1 MSRAICV
8 KCGGDRTRFDQI
20 CPSCGHRPDGEAL
33 LIAWLLSDQNLDEE
47 GLQQVAS
54 RIRAGESI
62 RPSASMLQK
71 ARRALGQHFST
82 DEGLTHRQRIA
93 LLFTSLLL
101 TPLVGWVLFAWW
113 WDTRPRAAVQS
124 LALSLPVTLLFTG
137 GVLWWL

>member
-1 MSRAICV
+1 MA
-8 KCGGDRTRFDQI
+8 
-20 CPSCGHRPDGEAL
+20 
-33 LIAWLLSDQNLDEE
+33 
-47 GLQQVAS
+47 
-54 RIRAGESI
+54 
-62 RPSASMLQK
+62 
-71 ARRALGQHFST
+71 ARRLPYPLRPRAYLGSV
-82 DEGLTHRQRIA
+82 GVVLA